1 MALRTV
7 LLQFL
12 KQIKTVRNSL
22 ILTTTSQQVLLAAG
36 ASHIYR
42 DLTFLHVNNT
52 SGANLI
58 FNVSDG
64 VIAYSW
70 FLAPHGGGFDISF
83 VPPLS
88 ASSPGTAWTVT
99 ISQAAADV
107 RVSVQAVETT

>member
-42 DLTFLHVNNT
+42 DLTFLHANNT
-52 SGANLI
+52 SGSQVLLD
-58 FNVSDG
+58 VSDG
-64 VIAYSW
+64 KMVYSW
-70 FLAPHGGGFDISF
+70 WLPSHGGGFDINF

-99 ISQAAADV
+99 ISMAAVDV
-107 RVSVQAVETT
+107 RVSTQAVETT